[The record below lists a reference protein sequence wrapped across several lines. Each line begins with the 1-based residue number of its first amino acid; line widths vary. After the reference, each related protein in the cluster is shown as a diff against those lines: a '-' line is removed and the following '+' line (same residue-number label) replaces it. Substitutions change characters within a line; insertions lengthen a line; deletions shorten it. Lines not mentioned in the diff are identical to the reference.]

1 MTYTINREK
10 FKTELGKITYDKLLS
25 ISNDTNFLISVLIDV
40 QGDERK
46 KDLLNWLKNNPKATD
61 DDVLEYIEKKYYKDY
76 LEN

>member
-76 LEN
+76 FEN

>member
-61 DDVLEYIEKKYYKDY
+61 DDVLEYIEKNIIKTI
-76 LEN
+76 